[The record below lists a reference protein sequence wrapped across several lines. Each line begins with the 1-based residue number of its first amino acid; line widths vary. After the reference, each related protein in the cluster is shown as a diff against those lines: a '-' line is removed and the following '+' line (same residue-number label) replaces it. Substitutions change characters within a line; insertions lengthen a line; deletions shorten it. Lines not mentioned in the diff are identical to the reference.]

1 MDALEALEGLRVA
14 QVAKTITK
22 DARKEAAASIKKSL
36 LARRK
41 VLNPKTKKKLS
52 RCADLPRGSHIALT
66 TTIRS
71 NSII

>member
-1 MDALEALEGLRVA
+1 MDALEALERLRVA
-14 QVAKTITK
+14 HAAKSITA
-22 DARKEAAASIKKSL
+22 DAQKTDAANIKKSL

-41 VLNPKTKKKLS
+41 VLNPKKKKKLS

>member
-1 MDALEALEGLRVA
+1 MDALEALERLRLA
-14 QVAKTITK
+14 YVAKSITA
-22 DARKEAAASIKKSL
+22 DARKTDAAGIKKSL
-36 LARRK
+36 VARRQ
-41 VLNPKTKKKLS
+41 VLNPKKKKKLP

>member
-1 MDALEALEGLRVA
+1 MNALEALESLRVA
-14 QVAKTITK
+14 HNAKTITT
-22 DARKEAAASIKKSL
+22 DARNEDADNIKKSL

-41 VLNPKTKKKLS
+41 VLNPKKKKKLP

-66 TTIRS
+66 TTISS